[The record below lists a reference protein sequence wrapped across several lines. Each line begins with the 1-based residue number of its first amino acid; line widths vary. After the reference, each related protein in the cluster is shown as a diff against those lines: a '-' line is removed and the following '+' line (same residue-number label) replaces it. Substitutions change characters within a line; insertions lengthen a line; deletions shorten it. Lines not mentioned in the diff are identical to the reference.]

1 MIRKLQADKANKTVA
16 LEMSENNLSNII
28 ESIDNMV
35 DRQQRILLE
44 NIPADDELRLN
55 LDTYKG
61 LKEDLGRLGSTGLM
75 FATIIYLLI

>member
-16 LEMSENNLSNII
+16 LEMSESDLRNII

-61 LKEDLGRLGSTGLM
+61 LKEDLRKIWEALV
-75 FATIIYLLI
+75 

>member
-1 MIRKLQADKANKTVA
+1 MIRKLQADKANKTLA
-16 LEMSENNLSNII
+16 LEMSENDLSNII

-35 DRQQRILLE
+35 DRQQRTLLE

-61 LKEDLGRLGSTGLM
+61 LKEDLRKIWEALV
-75 FATIIYLLI
+75 